1 MPTLREQLEFII
13 EWIQHNPRESYGH
26 ESARELEIMIRK
38 HWPAERV
45 YIAPA
50 DSRRDSDKSKAISE
64 AAKRLPTGVVAA
76 RFGITAHAV
85 RYHQRKK
92 GKTPA
97 A

>member
-1 MPTLREQLEFII
+1 MELICQQAE
-13 EWIQHNPRESYGH
+13 
-26 ESARELEIMIRK
+26 ARGVSVGQQCAQEMEAAIRK

-45 YIAPA
+45 YIPPA
-50 DSRRDSDKSKAISE
+50 DSRRDPDKSKAISE